1 MRRSTL
7 LAAAGLSALVAAC
20 SLDSLIPTASIA
32 NAVDT
37 VTLGALHGSAL
48 TTPSAF
54 SVANNTVV
62 RTDQSSNFDFAYD
75 IVGGQHELI
84 PIQALGL
91 APTVSTNP
99 GLFKATVPFDSILTA
114 PLNGYNLDTA
124 QVVAPGDV
132 YYARSAIVCSTT
144 GTPSYGKL
152 QVLSFDDS
160 LKTITFQVLADVNC
174 GYHGLVPGIPT
185 N

>member
-1 MRRSTL
+1 MRRPIL
-7 LAAAGLSALVAAC
+7 LICLGVAAVVAAC
-20 SLDSLIPTASIA
+20 SLDDLRPTPSIA
-32 NAVDT
+32 NTVDT

-48 TTPSAF
+48 TTPSTF
-54 SVANNTVV
+54 SIANNTTV

-75 IVGGQHELI
+75 IVSGQHELI

-91 APTVSTNP
+91 APVSSTNP

-124 QVVAPGDV
+124 QVISVNDV
-132 YYARSAIVCSTT
+132 YYGRSAIVCSSTSS
-144 GTPSYGKL
+144 PSYGKL
-152 QVLSFDDS
+152 QILSFNDS
-160 LKTITFQVLADVNC
+160 LKTVTFQVLADVNC
-174 GYHGLVPGIPT
+174 GYHGLTPGIPT